1 MKTYMVRSYVAV
13 EINIEAE
20 SAIEAI
26 DLASEKIQETLCP
39 TFCYD
44 YIDQARVYDED
55 DEEID
60 ADDEELEVAE

>member
-26 DLASEKIQETLCP
+26 DLASAKIHESVCP
-39 TFCYD
+39 TFDYD
-44 YIDQARVYDED
+44 YMEDAIVYDED
-55 DEEID
+55 GEEID
-60 ADDEELEVAE
+60 ADEELEAAE

>member
-1 MKTYMVRSYVAV
+1 MKTYMVRSYIAV
-13 EINIEAE
+13 EISIDAD

-44 YIDQARVYDED
+44 YMEQARVYDED

-60 ADDEELEVAE
+60 ADDEELEAAE